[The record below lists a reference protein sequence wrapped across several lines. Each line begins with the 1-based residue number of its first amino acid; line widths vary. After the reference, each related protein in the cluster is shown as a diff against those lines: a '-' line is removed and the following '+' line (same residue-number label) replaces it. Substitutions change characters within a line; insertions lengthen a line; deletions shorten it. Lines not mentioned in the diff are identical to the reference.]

1 MHFNFNVDLLCIFLY
16 ICNFNI
22 IFATKISSMAT
33 ENEVGRFL
41 QQFFQK
47 AKTFG
52 LFFRDDRGKNMQTLL
67 DLDITPKQRKE
78 IIM

>member
-1 MHFNFNVDLLCIFLY
+1 
-16 ICNFNI
+16 
-22 IFATKISSMAT
+22 MAT

-52 LFFRDDRGKNMQTLL
+52 LFFRDDRGKNMQALL
-67 DLDITPKQRKE
+67 DLDITPKLRKE
-78 IIM
+78 AVGGFRLCWRPIGRHPV

>member
-1 MHFNFNVDLLCIFLY
+1 MHFNFNVDLLCIFLC

-52 LFFRDDRGKNMQTLL
+52 LFFRDDRGKNMQALL

>member
-1 MHFNFNVDLLCIFLY
+1 MLRIFNFNT
-16 ICNFNI
+16 
-22 IFATKISSMAT
+22 IFAAKISLMAT

-52 LFFRDDRGKNMQTLL
+52 LFFRDDRGKNMQALL
-67 DLDITPKQRKE
+67 DLDITPKLRKE
-78 IIM
+78 AVGGF

>member
-1 MHFNFNVDLLCIFLY
+1 
-16 ICNFNI
+16 
-22 IFATKISSMAT
+22 MAT
-33 ENEVGRFL
+33 ENEVRRFL

-52 LFFRDDRGKNMQTLL
+52 LFFRDDRGKNMQALL
-67 DLDITPKQRKE
+67 DLDITPRQRKE

>member
-1 MHFNFNVDLLCIFLY
+1 MLIS
-16 ICNFNI
+16 NFNI
-22 IFATKISSMAT
+22 IFAAKISLMAT
-33 ENEVGRFL
+33 ENEVRRFL

-52 LFFRDDRGKNMQTLL
+52 LYFRDDRGKNMQTLL
-67 DLDITPKQRKE
+67 DLDITPRQRKE

>member
-1 MHFNFNVDLLCIFLY
+1 
-16 ICNFNI
+16 
-22 IFATKISSMAT
+22 MAT
-33 ENEVGRFL
+33 ENEVRRFL

-52 LFFRDDRGKNMQTLL
+52 LYFRDDRGKNMQTLL
-67 DLDITPKQRKE
+67 DLDITPRQRKE

>member
-1 MHFNFNVDLLCIFLY
+1 
-16 ICNFNI
+16 
-22 IFATKISSMAT
+22 MAT

-52 LFFRDDRGKNMQTLL
+52 LFFRDDRGKNMQALL
-67 DLDITPKQRKE
+67 DLDITPKLRKE
-78 IIM
+78 AVGGF

>member
-1 MHFNFNVDLLCIFLY
+1 MLIS
-16 ICNFNI
+16 NFNI
-22 IFATKISSMAT
+22 IFAAKISLMAT
-33 ENEVGRFL
+33 ENEVRRFL

-52 LFFRDDRGKNMQTLL
+52 LFFRDDRGKNMQALL
-67 DLDITPKQRKE
+67 DLDITPRQRKE